1 LHTPPGGGGEH
12 GVEISSEGEAV
23 TNDDDPNDVKLPGPG
38 SPEEFQEMVAEVA
51 SVAWESAGKQA
62 GNALDFW
69 LAAERYVRGMTAM
82 VARAPWWPFLDEDA
96 FARMRESSAV
106 YFMRIR
112 QLAHL
117 MWQTGG
123 EQCGTPL
130 DIWLAAERH
139 ILVVMAAAIRT
150 TGSAPG
156 AGAAL
161 ARAFRTFSPAAH
173 LERIRQTA
181 YVLWEET
188 GRQGGHALDNW
199 LDAEEEV
206 LNNLMDGTAKTVEL
220 MAKGKPAS
228 DRRSKPSETSPE

>member
-1 LHTPPGGGGEH
+1 M
-12 GVEISSEGEAV
+12 SSEREAV
-23 TNDDDPNDVKLPGPG
+23 MKDDDSNSTKPLGPG

-51 SVAWESAGKQA
+51 SLAWESAGKQS
-62 GNALDFW
+62 GGALDFW

-82 VARAPWWPFLDEDA
+82 VARAPWWPFLDEET

-112 QLAHL
+112 ELAHL
-117 MWQTGG
+117 MWQAGG

-161 ARAFRTFSPAAH
+161 ARAFRTFSPTAH
-173 LERIRQTA
+173 LERIRRTA

-188 GRQGGHALDNW
+188 GRQSGHAFDNW

-206 LNNLMDGTAKTVEL
+206 LNSLMNGTAKTVEL

-228 DRRSKPSETSPE
+228 GQRSGPDH

>member
-1 LHTPPGGGGEH
+1 M
-12 GVEISSEGEAV
+12 S
-23 TNDDDPNDVKLPGPG
+23 DDDSDNTKPLSPA

-82 VARAPWWPFLDEDA
+82 VARAPWWPFLDEEA
-96 FARMRESSAV
+96 FSRMRESSAV

-112 QLAHL
+112 ELAHL
-117 MWQTGG
+117 MWQAGG
-123 EQCGTPL
+123 DQCGSPL

-139 ILVVMAAAIRT
+139 ILVVMASAIRT
-150 TGSAPG
+150 TGSATE

-161 ARAFRTFSPAAH
+161 ARAFRTFSPVAH
-173 LERIRQTA
+173 LDCIRETA
-181 YVLWEET
+181 YLMWEEA
-188 GRQGGHALDNW
+188 GRQSGNALEDW
-199 LDAEEEV
+199 LNAEEEV
-206 LNNLMDGTAKTVEL
+206 LNSLTNGSAKTVEL

-228 DRRSKPSETSPE
+228 GKRSKQ

>member
-1 LHTPPGGGGEH
+1 M
-12 GVEISSEGEAV
+12 SSEREAV
-23 TNDDDPNDVKLPGPG
+23 TNDNNSNGAKPLGPG

-82 VARAPWWPFLDEDA
+82 VARAPWWPFLDEKA

-106 YFMRIR
+106 YFKLIR
-112 QLAHL
+112 ELAHL
-117 MWQTGG
+117 MWQAGG

-139 ILVVMAAAIRT
+139 ILVVMAVAIKTTESAA
-150 TGSAPG
+150 G
-156 AGAAL
+156 AGDAL
-161 ARAFRTFSPAAH
+161 ARTFRTFSPAAH
-173 LERIRQTA
+173 LEHIRQTA

-188 GRQGGHALDNW
+188 GRQSGQAFDNW

-206 LNNLMDGTAKTVEL
+206 LNGLIDGSAKTVEL
-220 MAKGKPAS
+220 MAKGKSAS
-228 DRRSKPSETSPE
+228 NRRSKPDGNPPE

>member
-1 LHTPPGGGGEH
+1 MC
-12 GVEISSEGEAV
+12 
-23 TNDDDPNDVKLPGPG
+23 DDEPNSAKPLGPG

-62 GNALDFW
+62 GSALDFW

-82 VARAPWWPFLDEDA
+82 VARAPWWPYLDEEA
-96 FARMRESSAV
+96 FSKMRESSAV

-112 QLAHL
+112 ELAHL
-117 MWQTGG
+117 MWQAGG

-139 ILVVMAAAIRT
+139 VLVLMAAAIRT

-181 YVLWEET
+181 YELWEET
-188 GRQGGHALDNW
+188 GRQGGHALENW
-199 LDAEEEV
+199 LDAEEQV
-206 LNNLMDGTAKTVEL
+206 LNTLMNGSSKTIEL

-228 DRRSKPSETSPE
+228 GQRSEP

>member
-1 LHTPPGGGGEH
+1 M
-12 GVEISSEGEAV
+12 
-23 TNDDDPNDVKLPGPG
+23 NDDGHNDNKPLGPG

-82 VARAPWWPFLDEDA
+82 VARAPWWPFLDEEA

-106 YFMRIR
+106 YFKLIR
-112 QLAHL
+112 ELAHL
-117 MWQTGG
+117 MWQAGG
-123 EQCGTPL
+123 EQCGSPL

-150 TGSAPG
+150 TESAPG

-161 ARAFRTFSPAAH
+161 ARAFRTFSPVAH
-173 LERIRQTA
+173 LERIRETA
-181 YVLWEET
+181 FLLWEET

-206 LNNLMDGTAKTVEL
+206 LNGLMEGSAKTVEL
-220 MAKGKPAS
+220 MAKAKPAS
-228 DRRSKPSETSPE
+228 GGRSKPDRSSSEQRP